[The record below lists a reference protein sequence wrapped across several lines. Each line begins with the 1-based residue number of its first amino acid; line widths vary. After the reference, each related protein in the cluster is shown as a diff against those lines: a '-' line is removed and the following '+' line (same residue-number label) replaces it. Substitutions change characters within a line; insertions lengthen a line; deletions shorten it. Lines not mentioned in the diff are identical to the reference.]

1 MMLGL
6 LPYLL
11 AGALVVGIWAWD
23 RVTISSLR
31 GQVSTLQTEIDDPMT
46 GWRRN
51 LAVCIQNADMFSME
65 LTLVGSKIDDL
76 GKKADA
82 IVADQKQ
89 LGIRTQRDGQM
100 TRNVVLD
107 ILKQPVEG
115 DTSCERSLNVLRAPL
130 PRF

>member
-1 MMLGL
+1 
-6 LPYLL
+6 
-11 AGALVVGIWAWD
+11 
-23 RVTISSLR
+23 
-31 GQVSTLQTEIDDPMT
+31 MT